1 MDFSFVFFLVER
13 SALAGSGV
21 GTEPA
26 GFGGKIFSSLPGRPS
41 GQRPHHSRSRRIS
54 EVASGVWGLASR
66 LEARLRG
73 FLACP
78 GGPCRAGLFGMG
90 DDLLSTSRKGPSR
103 SEGKPTSPCDQ
114 LLAAASTIGG
124 AAQSGRAIGRALF
137 VSGKA
142 PSFSLR

>member
-1 MDFSFVFFLVER
+1 MVFSFVLFLVER

-21 GTEPA
+21 ETEPA
-26 GFGGKIFSSLPGRPS
+26 GFGRKISCSAFPCP
-41 GQRPHHSRSRRIS
+41 RPHHPRSRRIS

-114 LLAAASTIGG
+114 LLAAASTNGG